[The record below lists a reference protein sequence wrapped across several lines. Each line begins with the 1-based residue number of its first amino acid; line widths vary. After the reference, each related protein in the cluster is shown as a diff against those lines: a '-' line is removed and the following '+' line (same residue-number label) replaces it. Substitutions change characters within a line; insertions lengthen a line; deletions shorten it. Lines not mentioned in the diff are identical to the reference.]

1 MRSTIVFFVF
11 LATSIAAFGWW
22 RSVLHRHRTHEGVVL
37 DGSIRD
43 SALPGPPAPG
53 YFGIVLPAESAAIE
67 PYVAG
72 RVERVFVKPG
82 DHIAKGD
89 HIALLDSR
97 SLEHELAAAR
107 AVYAGAASRLGRRL
121 ALANQPGSATA
132 AISVISTDELEAARF
147 EAAKQ
152 LATVSALARSLADT
166 RVTAPFD
173 GMVAEQYLYP
183 GAVAGPGHP
192 ILRIVGQGL
201 PRLRFAVP
209 GDEASRIA
217 VGAPVRIELGSP
229 PVRLPASVISVAP
242 QVDTASGMVFAV
254 ANLPVPPDLQKPF
267 MAGTPARVVAALE
280 RSEAPAE
287 GIAHADPPQRTVP

>member
-1 MRSTIVFFVF
+1 MRSTIVFFLF
-11 LATSIAAFGWW
+11 LAASIAAFGWW
-22 RSVLHRHRTHEGVVL
+22 RSVLHRRRTHERVVL

-43 SALPGPPAPG
+43 SASPEPATAG

-82 DHIAKGD
+82 DHLAKGD
-89 HIALLDSR
+89 RIALLDSR

-107 AVYAGAASRLGRRL
+107 AVYAGAASRLARRQ
-121 ALANQPGSATA
+121 ALAKEPGSAPA
-132 AISVISTDELEAARF
+132 AMSAISTDELEAARF

-152 LATVSALARSLADT
+152 LAAVSALARSLADT

-192 ILRIVGQGL
+192 ILRLVGRGL
-201 PRLRFAVP
+201 LRMRFAVP
-209 GDEASRIA
+209 GDEASKIA
-217 VGAPVRIELGSP
+217 VGTPVRIELGSP
-229 PVRLPASVISVAP
+229 PVRIPASVIGVAP

-254 ANLPVPPDLQKPF
+254 ANLPVPPDFEKPF
-267 MAGTPARVVAALE
+267 MAGTPARVVAGFE
-280 RSEAPAE
+280 RPHAPAE
-287 GIAHADPPQRTVP
+287 GTAHADAAEPSLP